1 MRHRRQTTPDQTCLL
16 SRSQWEKPDLEVRLP
31 TSPKLPFC
39 HHCSRF
45 HPNMMKYPKTA
56 YIQLHFS
63 TKLMSNEQIFAE
75 KFNFFHSKKQNKT
88 KFCLS
93 SGGPRICGSKCMCDC
108 LIMNKRQ
115 NTSLIHSQ
123 YHHQREIPRR
133 LWRELLAFQVCK
145 VFLTYFTKF

>member
-1 MRHRRQTTPDQTCLL
+1 
-16 SRSQWEKPDLEVRLP
+16 
-31 TSPKLPFC
+31 
-39 HHCSRF
+39 
-45 HPNMMKYPKTA
+45 
-56 YIQLHFS
+56 
-63 TKLMSNEQIFAE
+63 MSIEQIFAE

-133 LWRELLAFQVCK
+133 FCLSSGGPRICGSKCMCDWLIKNKRQNTSLIHSQYHLQREIPRRWIPGIPVCDAMHAY
-145 VFLTYFTKF
+145 LMGEALNLCQNIWTYFTKF